1 MKKFFVI
8 YKQIFLFI
16 ILIIFLAACNNDPT
30 SVGSELLQ
38 DANKIKLNEFNTQ
51 KENVR
56 LSSNTFKKKITLGVS
71 DKLILGKNSYVE
83 SYILLSFQI
92 YLADSL
98 ITKIKDNKLKVAETW
113 MDMKVKYS
121 LGDKNLPFDFT
132 VHQVRKQWGSDAF
145 NYDSL
150 KILNYDANDVSYS
163 RSITD
168 TLVKFNLVPNTVFE
182 WLQYSVDS
190 TLAPKNYG
198 LLFKPTSATQRLLG
212 FKGYQLTNDPDVPTL
227 YIVLEQPSVFK
238 DTILVSPYMDIHVV
252 NGTEIY
258 SPNDIVLEGG
268 MGYKGY
274 LFFDLSMLPS
284 NIIISKA
291 TLELSVDSL
300 KSFDGTPS
308 SDSIVV
314 KVLKDSVSKS
324 YTSDST
330 YYAILSRSGNVFSGD
345 ISWMVQKWVSGKEE
359 NHGLELSLADEK
371 SSVARIWIYG
381 SKQSEALRPRL
392 KIYYL
397 KNN

>member
-1 MKKFFVI
+1 MNKFLLKH
-8 YKQIFLFI
+8 KQIFIYLILTLF
-16 ILIIFLAACNNDPT
+16 LVACNNDPT

-38 DANKIKLNEFNTQ
+38 DVNKIKLNEFNTQ
-51 KENVR
+51 KENVK

-71 DKLILGKNSYVE
+71 DKLILGKNSYIE
-83 SYILLSFQI
+83 SYILLSFNI
-92 YLADSL
+92 YLADS
-98 ITKIKDNKLKVAETW
+98 IVTKIKDNKLRVAETW

-132 VHQVRKQWGSDAF
+132 VHQVRKNWGSDAF

-168 TLVKFNLVPNTVFE
+168 TLVKFNLAPNTVFE
-182 WLQYSVDS
+182 WLKYSVDT
-190 TLAPKNYG
+190 TLAPPNYG

-212 FKGYQLTNDPDVPTL
+212 FKGYQLNNDPDVPTL

-252 NGTEIY
+252 NGADVY
-258 SPNDIVLEGG
+258 SLNDIVLEGG
-268 MGYKGY
+268 LGYKGF
-274 LFFDLSMLPS
+274 LFFDLSSLPK

-291 TLELSVDSL
+291 TLELNVDSL
-300 KSFDGTPS
+300 KSFDGSPS
-308 SDSIVV
+308 SDSIIV
-314 KVLKDSVSKS
+314 KVLKDSISKS
-324 YTSDST
+324 YTSDSS
-330 YYAILSRSGNVFSGD
+330 YYAILSRNGNTFSGD
-345 ISWMVQKWVSGKEE
+345 ISWMVQKWVSGQED
-359 NHGLELSLADEK
+359 NQGLELSLADEK
-371 SSVARIWIYG
+371 SSAARIWIYG

-397 KNN
+397 NK

>member
-16 ILIIFLAACNNDPT
+16 ILTIFLAACNNDPT

-182 WLQYSVDS
+182 WLKYSVDS

-212 FKGYQLTNDPDVPTL
+212 FKGYQLKNDPDVPTL

>member
-1 MKKFFVI
+1 LKKFFVI

-16 ILIIFLAACNNDPT
+16 ILTIFLAACNNDPT

-71 DKLILGKNSYVE
+71 DKLILGKNSYIE

-132 VHQVRKQWGSDAF
+132 VHQVRKKWGSDAF

-182 WLQYSVDS
+182 WLKYSVDS

-212 FKGYQLTNDPDVPTL
+212 FKGYQLKNDPDVPTL

>member
-1 MKKFFVI
+1 LKKFFVI

-16 ILIIFLAACNNDPT
+16 ILTIFLAACNNDPT

-71 DKLILGKNSYVE
+71 DKLILGKNSYIE

-182 WLQYSVDS
+182 WLKYSVDS

-212 FKGYQLTNDPDVPTL
+212 FKGYQLKNDPDVPTL

>member
-1 MKKFFVI
+1 LKKFFVI

>member
-16 ILIIFLAACNNDPT
+16 ILTIFLAACNNDPT

-71 DKLILGKNSYVE
+71 DKLILGKNSYIE

-182 WLQYSVDS
+182 WLKYSVDS

-212 FKGYQLTNDPDVPTL
+212 FKGYQLKNDPDVPTL